1 MRAVLWLMYAL
12 KVNVLNIIVQNSR
25 SFSISLQYIL
35 SPVFEA
41 CASTSEPDYL
51 FADNSFDFSNLTD
64 VPVI

>member
-1 MRAVLWLMYAL
+1 MRAILWLMYAL

-41 CASTSEPDYL
+41 CASTSEPEYVY
-51 FADNSFDFSNLTD
+51 ADSSFDYSNLTD
-64 VPVI
+64 VPII